1 MIGKKGYTTILTLFI
16 LFLALGFL
24 IGYFFTD
31 DGLGK
36 VTGAATSS
44 VGNFTAYVVSG
55 IACTWSNAAL
65 NVTFGYGPA
74 PSLSQGA
81 VYNASKN
88 FEGYIGGAQIGT
100 GVNWTLYN
108 VTADSTNTDSV
119 NITISGRHPQAGA
132 NILGIGNITWMSNQ
146 TNGNGSNGDFVG
158 QNFSY
163 DAVANGFKGFN
174 LTLETDGDPQL
185 ATRLRNFSNQLA
197 AGSTV
202 YYRFWL
208 RVPGNQ
214 IQGTYVGN
222 YTQTCT
228 AATT

>member
-1 MIGKKGYTTILTLFI
+1 MGKLQLYSAIILI
-16 LFLALGFL
+16 IALGFL
-24 IGYFFTD
+24 AGYIFKYT
-31 DGLGK
+31 GLNE

-65 NVTFGYGPA
+65 NVTFGYGPSPA
-74 PSLSQGA
+74 LTQNV

-163 DAVANGFKGFN
+163 DAVPNGFKGFN
-174 LTLETDGDPQL
+174 LTLATD
-185 ATRLRNFSNQLA
+185 
-197 AGSTV
+197 
-202 YYRFWL
+202 
-208 RVPGNQ
+208 
-214 IQGTYVGN
+214 
-222 YTQTCT
+222 
-228 AATT
+228 